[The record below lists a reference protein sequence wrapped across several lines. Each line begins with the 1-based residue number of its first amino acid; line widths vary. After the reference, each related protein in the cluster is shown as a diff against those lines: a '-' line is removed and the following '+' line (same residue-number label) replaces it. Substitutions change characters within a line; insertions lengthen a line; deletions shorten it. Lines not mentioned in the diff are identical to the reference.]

1 MEYGSVIYDYCN
13 YDNNNNN
20 NNNNN
25 VMFQVQG

>member
-20 NNNNN
+20 NNN